1 MASVEKDFGGLGRP
15 YTSQT
20 FTLKLKK
27 FESYI
32 AELTQQDSE
41 ASAEE
46 RRQTLN
52 GMSPCTE
59 SVSLAL
65 ADEPSL
71 C

>member
-1 MASVEKDFGGLGRP
+1 MASVEKDFGGGLGRP

-52 GMSPCTE
+52 GNW
-59 SVSLAL
+59 LLGAG
-65 ADEPSL
+65 
-71 C
+71 